1 MSNETRYVATIGF
14 FDGVHRGHRHL
25 IEQVRTA
32 AAQRSLSSAVITFPV
47 HPRKV
52 MQSAFQPQLLTSAIE
67 KQQLLA
73 ATGID
78 AVWMMPFT
86 PELSA
91 LSARSFMQVLRDEY
105 RVAALVIGYDHRF
118 GHNRTEGF
126 DDYVRYGRELGME
139 VLPATVYPKCV
150 VSSSDIRKL
159 LGKGDV
165 SAASRLLDY
174 PYFLEGEVVGG
185 HRVGR
190 EIGYPTANIRPTD
203 ADKLIPADGV
213 YAVRV
218 MVDGQVHGGMLSIGR
233 RPTLNNGTD
242 RSIEVHI
249 FDFEQD
255 VYHQTLRLS
264 FVQYLRPVHSFPSIE
279 ALINQLSQDEQQTR
293 ALLKNE
299 KR

>member
-1 MSNETRYVATIGF
+1 MNNETRYVATIGF
-14 FDGVHRGHRHL
+14 FDGVHRGHCHL
-25 IEQVRTA
+25 IDQVRRL
-32 AAQRSLSSAVITFPV
+32 AQERSLLSAVITFPL

-52 MQSAFQPQLLTSAIE
+52 VQPAFVPELLTLCAEKKQLL
-67 KQQLLA
+67 Q

-78 AVWMMPFT
+78 AIWSLPFT
-86 PELSA
+86 KELAA
-91 LSARSFMQVLRDEY
+91 LSARAFMQMLHDTY
-105 RVAALVIGYDHRF
+105 RVDALVIGYDHRF
-118 GHNRTEGF
+118 GHNRAEGF

-139 VLPATVYPKCV
+139 VVPATAYPACE
-150 VSSSDIRKL
+150 VSSSAIRRLLNAGDVAFASQL
-159 LGKGDV
+159 LG
-165 SAASRLLDY
+165 Y
-174 PYFLEGEVVGG
+174 HYFVEGVVVDG

-190 EIGYPTANIRPTD
+190 EIGYPTANIRPLE

-218 MVDGQVHGGMLSIGR
+218 VVDDKEHDGMLSIGR

-264 FVQYLRPVHSFPSIE
+264 FVAHLRPVQSFASIE
-279 ALINQLSQDEQQTR
+279 ELIQQLRLDEQHART
-293 ALLKNE
+293 LLK
-299 KR
+299 